1 MKSSDLTYGG
11 DGRHSYMCGKFKML
25 KSQKGQTLVEVVAG
39 LGMLA
44 IVVIALIGMGVV
56 ALKTSSS
63 ARNRTVA
70 AKLANEGMELVRS
83 ERDQNTW
90 DDFVVLTW
98 SDQNITVGSV
108 DFTRKTAVT
117 ATADSGKKKIVV
129 TVEWPESSG
138 TKSVSVTSYLTDWR

>member
-1 MKSSDLTYGG
+1 MN
-11 DGRHSYMCGKFKML
+11 
-25 KSQKGQTLVEVVAG
+25 QKGQTLVEVLAG
-39 LGMLA
+39 LGLIL
-44 IVVIALIGMGVV
+44 IVVTALIGMGVV
-56 ALKTSSS
+56 ALKASTS

-90 DDFVVLTW
+90 DDFVTLTW
-98 SDQNITVGSV
+98 SNQSITVGSV
-108 DFTRKTAVT
+108 AFIRKTAIT

-138 TKSVSVTSYLTDWR
+138 TKTTSVTSYLTDWR